1 MSVRLSV
8 RPSVTRR
15 YSVETA
21 KYIFKLSSLSDSD
34 TTLVEIVQHQTVWQN
49 SDGNPPPLSNGAS
62 NARGYE
68 KTRDFRPI
76 SRFVSQTIQDRTIVT
91 MEDD

>member
-21 KYIFKLSSLSDSD
+21 KYIFKLSSLSGSD
-34 TTLVEIVQHQTVWQN
+34 TTLVEIVQHQTVWQY
-49 SDGNPPPLSNGAS
+49 SDCNPTPSLTGRRMQGGMRKLVIFDQYLVLS
-62 NARGYE
+62 RKRYKIE
-68 KTRDFRPI
+68 P
-76 SRFVSQTIQDRTIVT
+76 
-91 MEDD
+91 